1 MTDVMRAKGLALAY
15 LLVGFGLAGLEGFGG
30 LGLAVFAT
38 LGSDGAP
45 TPLSLS
51 GCLAPVLCL
60 LFPLECACFASPCL
74 LSTPSSL
81 RSPWLHSPTIISK
94 SSDERTVDFVLGRP
108 SHLARTRQYGD
119 TWGTKQ
125 RCGQLESEYER
136 RQAPMLLSTGTTIE
150 GCSVHLGFWN
160 RAFYYKL

>member
-45 TPLSLS
+45 TPLSFS

-60 LFPLECACFASPCL
+60 LFPLECACFASPCF

-81 RSPWLHSPTIISK
+81 RSPWLLDDPVILQGQDST
-94 SSDERTVDFVLGRP
+94 ETLGIQNSAVASWR
-108 SHLARTRQYGD
+108 
-119 TWGTKQ
+119 
-125 RCGQLESEYER
+125 
-136 RQAPMLLSTGTTIE
+136 
-150 GCSVHLGFWN
+150 
-160 RAFYYKL
+160 